1 MKVSPRGLIIVVIA
15 IATFLALSFGI
26 YIALG
31 STCWTPFTRM
41 EIIRAEFSQL
51 PADDSALKAWLL
63 ESPGAVD
70 VNVQRD
76 RKAIKIVM
84 LVKAN
89 APELAELPAELERLG
104 YKGMKSYDPNYRD
117 PAK

>member
-1 MKVSPRGLIIVVIA
+1 MKSSRRLLLIGVGI
-15 IATFLALSFGI
+15 LAAGMMSLGI

-31 STCWTPFTRM
+31 GTCWTPFTRM

-63 ESPGAVD
+63 ESRGAVD
-70 VNVQRD
+70 VNVQRES
-76 RKAIKIVM
+76 KAIKIVM

-104 YKGMKSYDPNYRD
+104 YKGMKSYDPDFRE
-117 PAK
+117 PVK